1 MEEASQE
8 KEEKPEKP
16 EEDAEEEEEDKEEKR
31 YERFG
36 RVVFVLDYNK
46 TAAVKQILALIT
58 LHNTKVMKME
68 SGPSRALATRQLT
81 DAEKKDH
88 TLDILTGFI
97 VMDRTSRII
106 LIEGLRSGALKDV
119 VEAVGRPQKNH
130 KKWKMLYHPDVGFS
144 ERRYIDFDLCLKQI
158 KLRQHSLEV
167 LMQRPD
173 LYDRSRTEEDVAITL
188 ECLMEM
194 KRAER
199 MHTLKLNCSFP
210 TAKNLLTIETQ
221 YGDFVTDL
229 ELEGGCVDD
238 DGTKTDGSKGSKSK
252 GSKSKG
258 SQGGSKS
265 GRPES
270 RSKSIGSKE
279 SKDNT
284 SAQGSK
290 KS

>member
-36 RVVFVLDYNK
+36 RVVLVLDYKK
-46 TAAVKQILALIT
+46 TTIVKKLLALIT
-58 LHNTKVMKME
+58 LHNTKVMNME

-106 LIEGLRSGALKDV
+106 LIQGLRSGALKDV

-130 KKWKMLYHPDVGFS
+130 KKWKMLYHPEVGFS
-144 ERRYIDFDLCLKQI
+144 ERRYVHFDLCLKQI

-173 LYDRSRTEEDVAITL
+173 LYDRSRTEEDVAVTL

-199 MHTLKLNCSFP
+199 MHVLKLNSSFP
-210 TAKNLLTIETQ
+210 TARNLLIIETQ

-229 ELEGGCVDD
+229 ELEGGCVEDD
-238 DGTKTDGSKGSKSK
+238 NRTEG
-252 GSKSKG
+252 
-258 SQGGSKS
+258 Q
-265 GRPES
+265 
-270 RSKSIGSKE
+270 RSKSSKGGRTSPTKSVGSK
-279 SKDNT
+279 DT
-284 SAQGSK
+284 IQTPK
-290 KS
+290 KGQAAL